1 MPAIRNV
8 GPLALIAPGL
18 VAMILAA
25 GTARADRPL
34 HGSVGFGGAL
44 LTTGAEGDRLRLD
57 ASFDLKLR
65 SRYGVLAAWRA
76 FDEDHHG
83 LVTAGLIYEGAA
95 ARPRLVLDLH
105 ADLGLD
111 LDHTRPALGGGIRA
125 TLMIVGPTAV
135 VVDSGALL
143 VVDGVDGTRLQLQTA
158 LSLAARW

>member
-1 MPAIRNV
+1 MRVP
-8 GPLALIAPGL
+8 GPVVCLVCI
-18 VAMILAA
+18 VAMLHSAS
-25 GTARADRPL
+25 TARADRPL

-65 SRYGVLAAWRA
+65 SRYGFLAAWRA
-76 FDEDHHG
+76 FDQDHHG
-83 LVTAGLIYEGAA
+83 LVTAGLTYEGAA

-105 ADLGLD
+105 ADLGID